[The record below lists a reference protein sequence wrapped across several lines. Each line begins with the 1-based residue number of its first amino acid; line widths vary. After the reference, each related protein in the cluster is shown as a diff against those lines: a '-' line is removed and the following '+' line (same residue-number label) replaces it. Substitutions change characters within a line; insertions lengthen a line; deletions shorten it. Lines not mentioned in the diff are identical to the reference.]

1 MILPPPV
8 IDGREVPVT
17 GDDSAGLVDASPAD
31 PRSAALQ
38 HRRESAADVLDQQAL
53 IEGHH
58 DRVQVEITRV
68 VHHHLRTAA
77 NRRALWSIERVVG
90 YDGVL
95 GRDDAQH
102 IAALA
107 GGRVCGV
114 GEIIQEGP
122 E

>member
-1 MILPPPV
+1 MQN
-8 IDGREVPVT
+8 
-17 GDDSAGLVDASPAD
+17 A
-31 PRSAALQ
+31 
-38 HRRESAADVLDQQAL
+38 RRPAADVLHQQAL
-53 IEGHH
+53 VEGHH

-68 VHHHLRTAA
+68 VHHHVRTAA